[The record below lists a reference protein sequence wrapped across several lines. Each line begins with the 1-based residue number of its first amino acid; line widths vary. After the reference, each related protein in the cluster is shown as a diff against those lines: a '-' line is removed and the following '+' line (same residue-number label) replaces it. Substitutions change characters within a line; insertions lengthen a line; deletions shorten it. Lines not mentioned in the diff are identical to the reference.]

1 MTAASTV
8 ATGGALDIGRVIQQL
23 FRVLGRNFVT
33 FLALAVLLAG
43 IPAILLGLLQMNVMA
58 RGQLFAW
65 QSLLGSLVAGLFGL
79 ILQGTVIYGTV
90 TDLNNRRAGV
100 VDCLSVGLRSFLP
113 LLGIGILL
121 YAAIIAGTM
130 LLIVPGLMLAVA
142 WCVAVPA
149 YVVEQTSLFG
159 AFGRSA
165 ELTRG
170 NRWRIFGLF
179 IIYFVA
185 FLILELVTGMFG
197 SVARMSSGGGFSLMQ
212 VVVVRPL
219 LGIGAALIGT
229 VGAAVLYV
237 DLRQIKD
244 GVGPEGLAAIFD

>member
-1 MTAASTV
+1 MTAST
-8 ATGGALDIGRVIQQL
+8 ATGGGALDIGRVIQQL
-23 FRVLGRNFVT
+23 FQVLGRNFVT
-33 FLALAVLLAG
+33 FLLLAVILAG
-43 IPAILLGLLQMNVMA
+43 VPALLVGLLQMNSLG

-65 QSLLGSLVAGLFGL
+65 QSLIGGVVAGLAGL
-79 ILQGTVIYGTV
+79 ILQGTIIYGTV
-90 TDLNNRRAGV
+90 SDLNGRPASLA
-100 VDCLSVGLRSFLP
+100 DCLSVGLRSFLP

-121 YAAIIAGTM
+121 YTAVFFGS
-130 LLIVPGLMLAVA
+130 LLLLVPGIMMGLA

-149 YVVEQTSLFG
+149 YVVEQTGVLG

-170 NRWRIFGLF
+170 NRWRIFGLVV
-179 IIYFVA
+179 IYLVV
-185 FLILELVTGMFG
+185 LVILELVLGVFG
-197 SVARMSSGGGFSLMQ
+197 SVASISAGGGLSLMQ
-212 VVVVRPL
+212 VAVARPL

>member
-1 MTAASTV
+1 MTAST
-8 ATGGALDIGRVIQQL
+8 ATGGGALDIGRVIQQL
-23 FRVLGRNFVT
+23 FQVLGRNFVT
-33 FLALAVLLAG
+33 FLFLAALLAG
-43 IPAILLGLLQMNVMA
+43 LPGLLVGLLQMSFVN

-65 QSLLGSLVAGLFGL
+65 QPTVAGLAASLLGL
-79 ILQGTVIYGTV
+79 ILQGTIIYGTV
-90 TDLNNRRAGV
+90 TDLNGRRAGLA
-100 VDCLSVGLRSFLP
+100 DCLSVGLRSFLP

-121 YAAIIAGTM
+121 YGAVFVGTI
-130 LLIVPGLMLAVA
+130 LFVVPGIMLGIA

-149 YVVEQTSLFG
+149 YVVEQTGILGS
-159 AFGRSA
+159 FGRSL

-179 IIYFVA
+179 VIYIVA
-185 FLILELVTGMFG
+185 VLILELVTGVFSSAA
-197 SVARMSSGGGFSLMQ
+197 SVGAGAGISLVQ
-212 VVVVRPL
+212 AVIVRPL
-219 LGIGAALIGT
+219 IGIGAALIGT